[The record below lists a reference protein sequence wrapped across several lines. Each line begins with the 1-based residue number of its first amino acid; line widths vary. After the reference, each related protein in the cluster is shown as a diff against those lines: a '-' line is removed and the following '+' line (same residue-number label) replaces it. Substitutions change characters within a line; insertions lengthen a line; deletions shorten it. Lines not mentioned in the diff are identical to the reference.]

1 MTKKVLVTYLFLLIS
16 LLTIGCKSNLDKK
29 WHEVNVK
36 SNQTN
41 LVFAEMLKNYSKAAN
56 EMVEKKHLL
65 QADSLRRDWENFL
78 SIHTQDGRLVSKD
91 ADGKIIPL
99 SVVDL
104 QKAMDLKDTKQNAI
118 AESEKS
124 WMRIQGPFMNAI
136 DKFIAA
142 TNRTGATEA
151 EIMEAKE
158 SAQQFFD
165 SMMSAMG
172 GMAVGAGLVAVAP

>member
-1 MTKKVLVTYLFLLIS
+1 MTKKGLVTCLFFLTLLN
-16 LLTIGCKSNLDKK
+16 IGCKSNLDKK
-29 WHEVNVK
+29 WHDVNVK

-56 EMVEKKHLL
+56 EMVEKKHIL
-65 QADSLRRDWENFL
+65 QQDSLKRDWENFL
-78 SIHTQDGRLVSKD
+78 SIHNQDGRLVSKD
-91 ADGKIIPL
+91 TNGAIVPMSI
-99 SVVDL
+99 VDL
-104 QKAMDLKDTKQNAI
+104 NKAIELKDAKQKAIED
-118 AESEKS
+118 SEKS
-124 WMRIQGPFMNAI
+124 WMQIQGPFMNAI
-136 DKFIAA
+136 DKFIIT

-165 SMMSAMG
+165 SMMSAVG